1 MTAHPA
7 SSLAPQPVGTGP
19 LTAAGVP
26 ATSSERPPKP
36 TRPRPSHRRR
46 LWGTTLIVGIIA
58 IGVNI
63 PWLNA
68 VLVSFKTEGE
78 IGRGALSTHFAPT
91 TEHYM
96 NALGASG
103 YDFPR
108 FFLNST
114 LIALGAV
121 VLVLFIGVPGTYA
134 AVRLG
139 FGGRLIMNASS
150 GLRLLPAIFFAV
162 PYFLLMSNM
171 QLIDTVPGLIIANT
185 FLNLPL
191 GIILLSA
198 GFRDIPIEV
207 EEAAWVDGASTYRT
221 LFAVVVP
228 MLAPALVAVA
238 VLVFIF
244 SWNDYLFALILSSS
258 NATPITLGAANFVT
272 STGIRWGDISAATVL
287 STFPPVLFA
296 IFAQR
301 YLVSGLSAGAVKG

>member
-1 MTAHPA
+1 MSAAQTSTPT
-7 SSLAPQPVGTGP
+7 PVVGR
-19 LTAAGVP
+19 
-26 ATSSERPPKP
+26 SRKRKP
-36 TRPRPSHRRR
+36 
-46 LWGTTLIVGIIA
+46 WGITVVVGIIA
-58 IGVNI
+58 LAVNV

-68 VLVSFKTEGE
+68 LLVSFKTEGD

-91 TEHYM
+91 VEHYS
-96 NALGASG
+96 NALGAAG
-103 YDFPR
+103 YNFPR

-121 VLVLFIGVPGTYA
+121 VLVLVIAVPSTYA

-162 PYFLLMSNM
+162 PYFLLMSN
-171 QLIDTVPGLIIANT
+171 LHLLDTVPALILANT

-198 GFRDIPIEV
+198 GFRDIPVEV

-221 LFAVVVP
+221 LFSVVVP
-228 MLAPALVAVA
+228 MLAPSLVAVA

-258 NATPITLGAANFVT
+258 NATPVTLGAANFVT

-287 STFPPVLFA
+287 STLPPVLFA
-296 IFAQR
+296 VFAQR
-301 YLVSGLSAGAVKG
+301 YLVSGLSSGAVKG

>member
-1 MTAHPA
+1 MSTV
-7 SSLAPQPVGTGP
+7 SSKSA
-19 LTAAGVP
+19 TAARP
-26 ATSSERPPKP
+26 AARGSRK
-36 TRPRPSHRRR
+36 RRA
-46 LWGTTLIVGIIA
+46 WGTTAAVGTIA
-58 IGVNI
+58 LVVNI

-68 VLVSFKTEGE
+68 LLVSFRTEGD
-78 IGRGALSTHFAPT
+78 IGRGALSTHLVPT
-91 TEHYM
+91 LEHYQ
-96 NALGASG
+96 NALGAAG

-121 VLVLFIGVPGTYA
+121 ALVLVIAIPGTYA

-139 FGGRLIMNASS
+139 FGGRLVMNASS

-162 PYFLLMSNM
+162 PYFLLMSN
-171 QLIDTVPGLIIANT
+171 LHLLDTVPSLVLANT

-198 GFRDIPIEV
+198 GFRDVPIEV

-221 LFAVVVP
+221 LYSVVLP
-228 MLAPALVAVA
+228 MLAPTLVAVA

-244 SWNDYLFALILSSS
+244 TWNDYLFALILSTS
-258 NATPITLGAANFVT
+258 NATPVTLGAANFVT

-287 STFPPVLFA
+287 STLPPVLFA
-296 IFAQR
+296 VFAQR
-301 YLVSGLSAGAVKG
+301 YLVSGLSSGAVKG